1 MLCRTGCSEIFNP
14 VMMSV
19 AGNVAGKTCDELSL
33 DWVTMLFTTETREEC
48 AAILSGYLSGIPEN
62 KAGITSGM
70 YLKGVQ

>member
-1 MLCRTGCSEIFNP
+1 M
-14 VMMSV
+14 
-19 AGNVAGKTCDELSL
+19 GKTCDELSL
-33 DWVTMLFTTETREEC
+33 DWVTILFTTETREEC